1 MYKMPEQQKSDTFKQ
16 FLNDH
21 FQKDGVFLALGMKEV
36 NGKYVGGQ
44 SDLTFEQIDKVHN
57 GEHVLTKKGKTYIT
71 VDTKEATHFELRL
84 KYTENIVCL
93 VVDGI
98 KKNKDCSGAGSAAP
112 RSTKRWVGSTTS
124 TFYTGGMFS

>member
-1 MYKMPEQQKSDTFKQ
+1 MLEQQKSDTFKQ

-57 GEHVLTKKGKTYIT
+57 GEHVQSVPGDK
-71 VDTKEATHFELRL
+71 RL
-84 KYTENIVCL
+84 
-93 VVDGI
+93 
-98 KKNKDCSGAGSAAP
+98 S
-112 RSTKRWVGSTTS
+112 R
-124 TFYTGGMFS
+124 